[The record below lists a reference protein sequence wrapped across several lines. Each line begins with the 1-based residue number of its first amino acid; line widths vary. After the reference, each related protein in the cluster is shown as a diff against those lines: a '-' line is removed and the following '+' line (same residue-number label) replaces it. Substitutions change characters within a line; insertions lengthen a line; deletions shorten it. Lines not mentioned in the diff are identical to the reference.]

1 MGQPGNLSKK
11 GFATPQRTPTAA
23 APATL
28 SGTTD
33 PPGPRAKTA
42 PSPAPPRVSSDA
54 MVNKRT
60 EWLEAQERR
69 LTGTLEEYQTA
80 FAKEQSENAE
90 RFSQIHDQTQRIY
103 GRTTRPLMGF
113 TVSDMTTAIEQY
125 ATKEPEELVADPDTW
140 VLLQHPMHPAKREKG
155 DGLLM
160 KMHTVDSRTGQ
171 LGTAFAI
178 IGTEIDGELT
188 MSIGKFA
195 LVPA

>member
-1 MGQPGNLSKK
+1 
-11 GFATPQRTPTAA
+11 
-23 APATL
+23 
-28 SGTTD
+28 
-33 PPGPRAKTA
+33 
-42 PSPAPPRVSSDA
+42 

-80 FAKEQSENAE
+80 FAKEQSENAA

-103 GRTTRPLMGF
+103 GRTSKPLMGF
-113 TVSDMTTAIEQY
+113 TTADITTAIEQY
-125 ATKEPEELVADPDTW
+125 ATKEPEKLADKDTW
-140 VLLQHPMHPAKREKG
+140 VLLQHPMQPARRGKD

-171 LGTAFAI
+171 LNIAFAI
-178 IGTEIDGELT
+178 IGSEIDGDLA
-188 MSIGKFA
+188 MSVGEFA